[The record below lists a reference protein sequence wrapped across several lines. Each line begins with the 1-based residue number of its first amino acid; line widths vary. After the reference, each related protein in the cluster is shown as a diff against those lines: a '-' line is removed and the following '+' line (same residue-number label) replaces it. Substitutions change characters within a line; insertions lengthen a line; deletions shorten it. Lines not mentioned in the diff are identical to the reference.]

1 MELLGRQVVWG
12 SIDNLSRVAI
22 NVGLHHHSIRSDGA
36 ACRSQSTKNPSAAF
50 RISGTIPQPRL
61 SHPGPPAML
70 PLKPLFPILW
80 LALGAALRADFT
92 YVDATTSN
100 TTLANGSAF
109 NPAPNGNTGNDNN
122 WELRTGFGSGGTVLE
137 SGGEVASE
145 NAPELKT
152 TLTGLTPGAT
162 YRIFACL
169 WDPTNASEDWNLRA
183 GVIANP
189 GANTLFSAADATTEL
204 VATAAVPASTLTFSS
219 APTTVL
225 DSGNRTML
233 AASIGTLAADGN
245 GQISVYLDD
254 RNAATSPNFRSWY
267 DGLAYEFVAPPSN
280 NVTYVDANASNTRRW
295 DNQTFSPTP
304 DGASGADNNWE
315 IRNLG
320 NAANVYESCA
330 EAAENAPLLV
340 TTLTG
345 LTPNTRYLLYAYFWD
360 ATTGNWRIKAS
371 VKSSDINNNGT
382 PGIASDDFLPT
393 SPLTHFAADSNDGGL
408 ATDALP
414 ASNTV
419 FVSNPLFTQNDRV
432 LMEAP
437 LGTSVSDA
445 NGNLSIYVDDLAGV
459 DQSRRTW
466 FDGVGYKLALPLT
479 PSADED
485 GDGLTNGEEVTNGT
499 DPYLAD
505 TDGDGYS
512 DSAEVTAGSN
522 PLSAL
527 SVPPLPGNSL
537 QMTSDG
543 AWTWFNDERAIFHQ
557 GSLFIGYVKSNGQYG
572 VTRYNPATNV
582 TSDMIISTATSQ
594 QQDDHNNPSFTVL
607 PDGKLLVL
615 YAKHNSERRFYQRT
629 SLVPLPTT
637 NADWGPEIIRT
648 LTASDTYNN
657 TYLLSGESNR
667 IYNFHRNINFNPTI
681 TISDD
686 LGATWQPSIPFIAVG
701 TGGVRPYPRY
711 CSNRTDRIDLIYT
724 DGHPRDLD
732 NSVYHMF
739 YRAGGFYKTDATLID
754 TFANLPLE
762 HQSGQRGSVVYQF
775 SSAAWGAGQGPNDWI
790 PNARGWTWDV
800 HYGQDGNPVC
810 VFQAQT
816 GTDATWATS
825 RIYYYYARWTGSAWQ
840 KRFIAQAG
848 RGIYA
853 AESDYGG
860 GMCLDP
866 KDPNVIYIASNAA
879 NPFNLGDINNV
890 PLSTNNR
897 YEIYRGV
904 TSDGG
909 LTFTW
914 TPITTNSVADN
925 FRPIIPENSPYD
937 DTVVWFNGTYNTYTN
952 YSTKVL
958 AILRNDLRMKT
969 TLLVPASNTGT
980 FEWKSSPGWRYRITG
995 SEDLNGF
1002 PHTIVSGIE
1011 SQGETTTRTFTF
1023 PPALTNRP
1031 KAFFRVETE

>member
-1 MELLGRQVVWG
+1 M
-12 SIDNLSRVAI
+12 
-22 NVGLHHHSIRSDGA
+22 H
-36 ACRSQSTKNPSAAF
+36 
-50 RISGTIPQPRL
+50 
-61 SHPGPPAML
+61 
-70 PLKPLFPILW
+70 PLKHLVPILW
-80 LALGAALRADFT
+80 LSLVVVLRADLT

-109 NPAPNGNTGNDNN
+109 TPAADGTTGNDNN

-137 SGGEVASE
+137 SGGEVPAE

-162 YRIFACL
+162 YRIFACF
-169 WDPTNASEDWNLRA
+169 WDPTNTNEDWNLRA

-189 GANTLFSAADATTEL
+189 GANTLFSAADATTGL
-204 VATAAVPASTLTFSS
+204 GSTAAVLASTQTFST

-225 DSGNRTML
+225 DSGNRAML
-233 AASIGTLAADGN
+233 SASIGTLTADGT
-245 GQISVYLDD
+245 GKISVYLDD
-254 RNAATSPNFRSWY
+254 KNAATSANFRAWY
-267 DGLAYEFVAPPSN
+267 DGLAYEFVAPPPN
-280 NVTYVDANASNTRRW
+280 NVIYVDANASNTKRW
-295 DNQTFSPTP
+295 DNQTFSPAP
-304 DGASGADNNWE
+304 DGVTGADNNWE
-315 IRNLG
+315 TRNFG
-320 NAANVYESCA
+320 NTTNVYESCA

-340 TTLTG
+340 TTLSG
-345 LTPNTRYLLYAYFWD
+345 LTPNTQYLLYAYFWD
-360 ATTGNWRIKAS
+360 ASTGNWRIKAS
-371 VKSSDINNNGT
+371 SKLSDINNNGT
-382 PGIASDDFLPT
+382 PGNATDDFLPT
-393 SPLTHFAADSNDGGL
+393 SPLTHFAADNNDGGL
-408 ATDALP
+408 ATDAPP
-414 ASNTV
+414 ASSTV
-419 FVSNPLFTQNDRV
+419 FITNPLFTESDRV
-432 LMEAP
+432 LMQAP
-437 LGTSVSDA
+437 LGTATSDA
-445 NGNLSIYVDDLAGV
+445 TGTLSIYVDDLSGV

-479 PSADED
+479 PTADED
-485 GDGLTNGEEVTNGT
+485 GDGLTNGEEATRGS
-499 DPYLAD
+499 DPYRAD

-512 DSAEVTAGSN
+512 DFVEVAAGSN

-537 QMTSDG
+537 QMTANG

-557 GSLFIGYVKSNGQYG
+557 GSLYMGYVRNNGQYG

-607 PDGKLLVL
+607 PDGKLMVL
-615 YAKHNSERRFYQRT
+615 YAKHNAEARFYQRT

-637 NADWGPEIIRT
+637 SADWGPEVIRT

-686 LGATWQPSIPFIAVG
+686 LGATWQASIPFIAVG

-711 CSNRTDRIDLIYT
+711 CSNHTDRIDLIYT

-739 YRAGGFYKTDATLID
+739 YKAGGFYKTDGTLID

-762 HQSGQRGSVVYQF
+762 HGSGQRGSVIYQF
-775 SSAAWGAGQGPNDWI
+775 SSAAWGAGQGPDDWI
-790 PNARGWTWDV
+790 PNARGWTWDI

-810 VFQAQT
+810 VFQVQV

-825 RIYYYYARWTGSAWQ
+825 RIYYYYARWTGTSWQ

-853 AESDYGG
+853 SESDYGG

-866 KDPNVIYIASNAA
+866 KNPNIIYIASNAA
-879 NPFNLGDINNV
+879 SPFNLADVNNV
-890 PLSTNNR
+890 PLSPNNR

-904 TSDGG
+904 TTDGG

-937 DTVVWFNGTYNTYTN
+937 QTVIWFNGTYNSYT
-952 YSTKVL
+952 SFDTRVL

-969 TLLVPASNTGT
+969 SLLVPASNSGT

-995 SEDLNGF
+995 SEDLDGF
-1002 PHTIVSGIE
+1002 PHTILSGIE
-1011 SQGETTTRTFTF
+1011 SQGETTSSTFTF
-1023 PPALTNRP
+1023 PPTLTNKP